1 MRFDWTLVSEV
12 LVQLL
17 PINSAWWIRYNPGFK
32 LLREEAVLKTK
43 GQVKHKNKTPLSEYF

>member
-17 PINSAWWIRYNPGFK
+17 PINSAWWIRCNPGVK
-32 LLREEAVLKTK
+32 LLREE
-43 GQVKHKNKTPLSEYF
+43 